1 MSESTPLKNL
11 ERAELEKKEKS
22 KEDVKDDKDDDKTI
36 KTLDKRDIEI
46 LKTYV
51 RVLDVRRE
59 EQERV
64 W

>member
-11 ERAELEKKEKS
+11 ERAELEKKERS
-22 KEDVKDDKDDDKTI
+22 KEDVKDKDEDKTI

-51 RVLDVRRE
+51 REL
-59 EQERV
+59 
-64 W
+64 